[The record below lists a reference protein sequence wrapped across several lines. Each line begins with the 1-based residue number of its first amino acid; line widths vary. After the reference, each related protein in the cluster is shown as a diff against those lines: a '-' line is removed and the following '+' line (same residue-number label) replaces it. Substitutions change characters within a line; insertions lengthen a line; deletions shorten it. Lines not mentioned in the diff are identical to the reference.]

1 MNIQDYNKRIKIC
14 PCNDLNKFIAHVH
27 STINCLS
34 SPSFAFSNYFKI
46 CDGSKDMSG
55 IKNLILAITLVSATG
70 LFMVFLMTYQARAG
84 NVIRIAHD
92 SKESSPL
99 HRALLLFEQ
108 QVETDSQ
115 GEIVVEIYPAR
126 QVGGVRETT
135 ELVQQG
141 NLQMTVGASV
151 LLTSIVPEFNV
162 LDMFYLFRDVEH
174 AHRALDSD
182 EIGGLL
188 LKAMENKGFHGLGF
202 MEVGFRSI
210 TSNKRSINTFAD
222 LNGLKIRA
230 ASNPAQIEAWKS
242 VGTAPTPLSWGEI
255 FTSLQQGLINTQ
267 ESSIYSIYAERFYEA
282 QKYLSLTDHIYTNYV
297 WFVNKVFWDG
307 LNDQQQA
314 IIIRA
319 SKSTITKQR
328 ILAAEL
334 NSQIIGVLEENGMR
348 INVVDAGVRAEMK
361 LSMNTAVYDVLRNK
375 TGPKLFDDIFLR
387 INEM

>member
-1 MNIQDYNKRIKIC
+1 MNIQDNNKRIKIR
-14 PCNDLNKFIAHVH
+14 PSRVLNNIIAQVH
-27 STINCLS
+27 RTISCLS
-34 SPSFAFSNYFKI
+34 RPSLAFSNYYKI
-46 CDGSKDMSG
+46 YDGSKNMSG
-55 IKNLILAITLVSATG
+55 IKNLILAITLVTVTG
-70 LFMVFLMTYQARAG
+70 LFMVLLMTYQARAS

-182 EIGGLL
+182 AIGGLL

-210 TSNKRSINTFAD
+210 TSNKRSINTFTD

-242 VGTAPTPLSWGEI
+242 VGAAPTPLSWGEI

-282 QKYLSLTDHIYTNYV
+282 QEYLSLTDHIYTNYV

-314 IIIRA
+314 IINRA
-319 SKSTITKQR
+319 SESAIAKQR

-334 NSQIIGVLEENGMR
+334 NSQIIGVLEEHGMR

-361 LSMNTAVYDVLRNK
+361 LSMNTAVYDALRNK
-375 TGPKLFDDIFLR
+375 TGPKLFDDIILR

>member
-1 MNIQDYNKRIKIC
+1 MNIQDNNKRIKIR
-14 PCNDLNKFIAHVH
+14 PCRVLNNIIAQVH
-27 STINCLS
+27 RTISCLS
-34 SPSFAFSNYFKI
+34 RPSLAFSNYYKI
-46 CDGSKDMSG
+46 YDGSKDMSG
-55 IKNLILAITLVSATG
+55 IKNLILAITLVTVTG
-70 LFMVFLMTYQARAG
+70 LFTVFLMTYQARAS

-99 HRALLLFEQ
+99 HRALMLFEQ
-108 QVETDSQ
+108 QVETDSH

-174 AHRALDSD
+174 AHSALDSD
-182 EIGGLL
+182 AIGGLL

-210 TSNKRSINTFAD
+210 TSNKRSIKTFAD

-267 ESSIYSIYAERFYEA
+267 ESSIYSIYADRSVHPRRLYS
-282 QKYLSLTDHIYTNYV
+282 QTKHNWYKYDRLVIN
-297 WFVNKVFWDG
+297 
-307 LNDQQQA
+307 
-314 IIIRA
+314 
-319 SKSTITKQR
+319 
-328 ILAAEL
+328 ILAPH
-334 NSQIIGVLEENGMR
+334 
-348 INVVDAGVRAEMK
+348 
-361 LSMNTAVYDVLRNK
+361 RNAQRK
-375 TGPKLFDDIFLR
+375 WNRWSFPGY
-387 INEM
+387 

>member
-1 MNIQDYNKRIKIC
+1 
-14 PCNDLNKFIAHVH
+14 
-27 STINCLS
+27 
-34 SPSFAFSNYFKI
+34 
-46 CDGSKDMSG
+46 MSG
-55 IKNLILAITLVSATG
+55 IKNLILAITLVTVTG
-70 LFMVFLMTYQARAG
+70 LLIAYLITFESRAS
-84 NVIRIAHD
+84 NVIRFAHD
-92 SKESSPL
+92 SKEDSPL

-115 GEIVVEIYPAR
+115 GEIKVEIYPAR
-126 QVGGVRETT
+126 QVGGVQETT

-174 AHRALDSD
+174 AHSALDSD
-182 EIGGLL
+182 AIGGLL
-188 LKAMENKGFHGLGF
+188 LQAMENKGFHGLGF

-230 ASNPAQIEAWKS
+230 ASNPAQIAAWKS

-282 QKYLSLTDHIYTNYV
+282 QEYLSLTDHIYTNYV
-297 WFVNKVFWDG
+297 WFMNKDFWDG
-307 LNDQQQA
+307 LTGQQQA
-314 IIIRA
+314 IINRA
-319 SKSTITKQR
+319 SKSAIAEQR
-328 ILAAEL
+328 VLAAEL
-334 NSQIIGVLEENGMR
+334 NSQIISVLEDSGMQ
-348 INVVDAGVRAEMK
+348 INVVDAEVRAEMK
-361 LSMNTAVYDVLRNK
+361 LIMNKAVYDDLRKK
-375 TGPKLFDDIFLR
+375 TGAKLFDDIFLR
-387 INEM
+387 INQM

>member
-1 MNIQDYNKRIKIC
+1 
-14 PCNDLNKFIAHVH
+14 
-27 STINCLS
+27 
-34 SPSFAFSNYFKI
+34 
-46 CDGSKDMSG
+46 MSG
-55 IKNLILAITLVSATG
+55 IKNLILAIMLVTVTG
-70 LFMVFLMTYQARAG
+70 LLMVFLMTYQARAG

-99 HRALLLFEQ
+99 HQALLLFEQ
-108 QVETDSQ
+108 QVETESQ
-115 GEIVVEIYPAR
+115 GEMVVEIYPAR

-182 EIGGLL
+182 AIGGLL

-230 ASNPAQIEAWKS
+230 ASNPVQIEAWKS

-282 QKYLSLTDHIYTNYV
+282 QEYLSLTDHIYTNYV
-297 WFVNKVFWDG
+297 WFVNKVYWDG
-307 LNDQQQA
+307 LNDQHQA
-314 IIIRA
+314 IINRA
-319 SKSTITKQR
+319 SNSAIAKQR
-328 ILAAEL
+328 VLAAEL
-334 NSQIIGVLEENGMR
+334 NSQIIDVLEEHGMR

-361 LSMNTAVYDVLRNK
+361 LSMNKAVYDVLRSK
-375 TGPKLFDDIFLR
+375 TGPKLFDDLFLR